1 MNRVTWPM
9 AAAALVFAPLSARAV
24 ELGALRLEAPAG
36 AVMNGQIVLR
46 QASDSDPVMAWVVSA
61 QGYRAAGVELRAD
74 LADVRITVQRIAPG
88 DTRLLVDELPASGA
102 SYDLLVI
109 AADSSGSRVGRY
121 RIDIPRLARGGAR
134 EVAMV
139 PMSRQALVRDGDSRA
154 DAGAE
159 RPASPAIPAAQTAI
173 PLDAQVRAVVEVWRD
188 AWSRR
193 DVETYLAAYAPDYS
207 GRSPQQTRAQWVR
220 ERTARIRD
228 RRQIDVQINDLR
240 FAERAGAVLA
250 SFEQTY
256 RSDGIVSRS
265 RKQLVL
271 REVGGRWLIV
281 QESELR

>member
-1 MNRVTWPM
+1 M
-9 AAAALVFAPLSARAV
+9 AAAALAFASLPVRAV
-24 ELGALRLEAPAG
+24 ELGALRLESPAG
-36 AVMNGQIVLR
+36 AFMNGQIVLR

-74 LADVRITVQRIAPG
+74 LVDVRITAQRMAPG
-88 DTRLLVDELPASGA
+88 DIRLLVDGLPASGA

-134 EVAMV
+134 EVAML
-139 PMSRQALVRDGDSRA
+139 PMSRQALVRDGDSTPSHA
-154 DAGAE
+154 VD
-159 RPASPAIPAAQTAI
+159 RPASSAAPAAQAAI
-173 PLDAQVRAVVEVWRD
+173 PLDAQVRAAVEAWRD

-193 DVETYLAAYAPDYS
+193 DVEAYLAAYAPGYS
-207 GRSPQQTRAQWVR
+207 GRSPQHTREQWVR

-228 RRQIDVQINDLR
+228 RRQIDVQIDDLR